1 MPNLRQQVRHTVHIY
16 EECWTR
22 TAQESNQS
30 YMSNVTPSAD
40 FIALAKKVA
49 ESDQPHKLTKQ
60 ELRTH
65 FGNVTKL
72 GRRIKDNISRELRK
86 LKVTTEPSFRGKD
99 VQEFSLIKSRPRPTR
114 QSGQANQEAAPIVPE
129 QDENGGDLGELSI
142 ANLLPCYVLR
152 ESDPKVLFQK
162 LVESGKR
169 GIVLVVEK
177 ADQQTKQNE
186 IADPI
191 LRRPVGVVTWESYSQ
206 TIVNSTGVEGK
217 THLMMPSP
225 LEAMHRDIALA
236 YGTDDLIHSLQR
248 IEKQGV
254 LVVLNSNDTV
264 AGIATKRD
272 IHNELAE
279 ELIPYQLIGLIENL
293 LRTKIEEANFPEEV
307 FVKAS
312 NNPETTSVDKL
323 EFSNYIGIFAHTDN
337 FKKLKVHGAAKEMG
351 QLLNKVRI
359 LRNHLMHFN
368 QEDEIEYASE
378 LKKHYEAIRTLLKDE

>member
-1 MPNLRQQVRHTVHIY
+1 
-16 EECWTR
+16 
-22 TAQESNQS
+22 
-30 YMSNVTPSAD
+30 MSNVTPSAE
-40 FIALAKKVA
+40 FIALAKKVV
-49 ESDQPHKLTKQ
+49 ETDVPQQLTKQ
-60 ELRTH
+60 ELRAH

-72 GRRIKDNISRELRK
+72 GRRIKDDISRELRK

-99 VQEFSLIKSRPRPTR
+99 VQEFKLIKSRPRLTR
-114 QSGQANQEAAPIVPE
+114 QSGQANQEAPPIVPE

-142 ANLLPCYVLR
+142 ANQFPCYVQKDA
-152 ESDPKVLFQK
+152 DPKVLFQR

-169 GIVLVVEK
+169 GIVLVVERVENLP
-177 ADQQTKQNE
+177 KQGDLSNP
-186 IADPI
+186 ALRKPI
-191 LRRPVGVVTWESYSQ
+191 GVVTWESYSR
-206 TIVNSTGVEGK
+206 TIIDTPGNETKNQLV
-217 THLMMPSP
+217 MPTP
-225 LEAMHRDIALA
+225 LEAMDRDIALA

-293 LRTKIEEANFPEEV
+293 LRTKIEEADFAPEV

-312 NNPETTSVDKL
+312 GNPEINTIDKM
-323 EFSNYIGIFAHTDN
+323 EFSNYVGIFSNNDC
-337 FKKLKVHGAAKEMG
+337 FKKLKVHGAAREMG
-351 QLLNKVRI
+351 QLLEKVRI
-359 LRNHLMHFN
+359 LRNQLMHFN
-368 QEDEIEYASE
+368 QQDEIDYASE

>member
-1 MPNLRQQVRHTVHIY
+1 VLDSPFQIGFDTSI
-16 EECWTR
+16 
-22 TAQESNQS
+22 
-30 YMSNVTPSAD
+30 MSLITPSPD
-40 FIALAKKVA
+40 FIAIAKQVVDTDKA
-49 ESDQPHKLTKQ
+49 HPMSKQ
-60 ELRTH
+60 DLRVH

-72 GRRIKDNISRELRK
+72 GRRIKDDISRELRK

-99 VQEFSLIKSRPRPTR
+99 VQEFNLIKSRPRPTR
-114 QSGQANQEAAPIVPE
+114 QSGPTNLDAQPIVPE

-142 ANLLPCYVLR
+142 ANQFPCYVLR
-152 ESDPKVLFQK
+152 ESDPKVLFQR

-169 GIVLVVEK
+169 GLVLVVEK
-177 ADQQTKQNE
+177 ADLPQKQGE
-186 IADPI
+186 LADPV

-206 TIVNSTGVEGK
+206 TIVNMPGNEGK
-217 THLMMPSP
+217 DKLVMPSP
-225 LEAMHRDIALA
+225 LEAMNKDIALA

-254 LVVLNSNDTV
+254 LVVLNSNETV

-293 LRTKIEEANFPEEV
+293 LRSKIEEADFPAEV

-312 NNPETTSVDKL
+312 NNPDTTSVDKL
-323 EFSNYIGIFAHTDN
+323 EFSNYVGIFASPDN
-337 FKKLKVHGAAKEMG
+337 FRKLKVHGAAKEMG

-368 QEDEIEYASE
+368 QEDEVDYAAE
-378 LKKHYEAIRTLLKDE
+378 LKGYYEAIRKLLKDE